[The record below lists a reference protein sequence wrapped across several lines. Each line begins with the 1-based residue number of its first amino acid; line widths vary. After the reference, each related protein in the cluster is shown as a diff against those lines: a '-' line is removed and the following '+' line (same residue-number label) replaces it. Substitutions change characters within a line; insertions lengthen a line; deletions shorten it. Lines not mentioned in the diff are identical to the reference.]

1 VSQVLSNPF
10 RSGELISA
18 AVESLR
24 VDGGTD
30 LIEMA
35 NAIRPVASGGIVRVP
50 LPVYADTVRDK
61 SILRLAEGSPAIL
74 EYLSGGGDRSL
85 FAN

>member
-1 VSQVLSNPF
+1 
-10 RSGELISA
+10 
-18 AVESLR
+18 
-24 VDGGTD
+24 
-30 LIEMA
+30 MA

>member
-1 VSQVLSNPF
+1 
-10 RSGELISA
+10 
-18 AVESLR
+18 
-24 VDGGTD
+24 